1 MAKQQVSYGAWPSPI
16 SAKDLVAG
24 ASIPTDLW
32 AEAGRTWWSQTRPDE
47 GGRIQVVR
55 RDPDGSVHDV
65 LPAGWNARTRVHEY
79 GGGAWWVHD
88 GVVFATSWTDQ
99 RLYRAAP
106 GAEPLALTPEPAEP
120 HALRYADGRVTPD
133 GRTIVCVR
141 EAHVGHDVRNEIV
154 AMAADALSEPVVL
167 FTGTDFVAA
176 PRASADGRR
185 LAWLSWDHPNMPWDD
200 TTLWVGELNAD
211 GANSTLSTI
220 RRVAGGQDESLV
232 QPEWTPRGELLV
244 VSDRTD
250 WWNVYRVD
258 DVDGEPSLTGLH
270 DLAAEVGVPAWGF
283 GQSRYVSFEDGAVW
297 FTYSNADGAHLVRV
311 DDGGGVADDVLPYLS
326 LLALRADGERLV
338 ALASQAVAE
347 SVVIEIG
354 PRPSVNTTVLR
365 APRDLGLDPGSIARP
380 RHVAFPTA
388 GGETAYAWIYE
399 PANAD
404 VEGPPAERPPLVVTV
419 HGGPTGSADPAF
431 RLSVQYWSTRG
442 FAIADIDYRGSTG
455 YGRAYRKLLDDAWG
469 VADVDDACHAALW
482 LAEQGVVDA
491 ERLAIRGGSAGGFTV
506 LAALAERDVFA
517 TGANY
522 FGVADLAALATDTHK
537 FESRYLDRLVGPWP
551 EAAAVYA
558 ERSPLSHI
566 DGFDRPLIVFQ
577 GDEDAIVPPSQSEM
591 IVDALA
597 AKHIPHAYLL
607 FAGEQHG
614 FRRAEN
620 IVRATESELS
630 FFAQVFGFV
639 PAGDIE
645 AVPIIDI
652 DRLHA

>member
-16 SAKDLVAG
+16 SAGDLVAG
-24 ASIPTDLW
+24 ALIPTDLW
-32 AEAGRTWWSQTRPDE
+32 AEGGVTWWSQTRPDE

-55 RDPDGSVHDV
+55 RDADGSVHDV
-65 LPAGWNARTRVHEY
+65 LPPGWNARTRVHEY

-88 GVVFATSWTDQ
+88 GVVFAVSWSDQ
-99 RLYRAAP
+99 RLYRAEP
-106 GAEPLALTPEPAEP
+106 GADPIALTPEPAE
-120 HALRYADGRVTPD
+120 AMGLRYADGRVTPD

-141 EAHVGHDVRNEIV
+141 EAHDGHDVRNEIV
-154 AMAADALSEPVVL
+154 ALAADALSEPVVL

-176 PRASADGRR
+176 PRVSADGRR

-200 TTLWVGELNAD
+200 TTLWVGELTAA
-211 GANSTLSTI
+211 GAKSTLTSI
-220 RRVAGGQDESLV
+220 RRVAGGHDESLV
-232 QPEWTPRGELLV
+232 QPEWTRSGELLV

-258 DVDGEPSLTGLH
+258 DLDGDPTLAALH
-270 DLAAEVGVPAWGF
+270 DLKAEVALPAWVF
-283 GQSRYVSFEDGAVW
+283 GQSRYVSHDDGSVS
-297 FTYSNADGAHLVRV
+297 FTYSNADGAHLVQLGT
-311 DDGGGVADDVLPYLS
+311 DGVATDDVLPYLS
-326 LLALRADGERLV
+326 LSALWADGDRLV
-338 ALASQAVAE
+338 ALASQALAE
-347 SVVIEIG
+347 AVVVELR
-354 PRPSVNTTVLR
+354 PRATVLR
-365 APRDLGLDPGSIARP
+365 AARDLGIDPASIARP
-380 RHVAFPTA
+380 RHVAFPTTDGA
-388 GGETAYAWIYE
+388 TAYALVYE
-399 PANAD
+399 PANAE
-404 VEGPPAERPPLVVTV
+404 VEGPPSELPPLVVTV
-419 HGGPTGSADPAF
+419 HGGPTGSADPSF
-431 RLSVQYWSTRG
+431 RLSVQYWTTRG
-442 FAIADIDYRGSTG
+442 FALADIDYRGSTG

-469 VADVDDACHAALW
+469 IADVEDACNAALW
-482 LAEQGVVDA
+482 LAEQGMVDA
-491 ERLAIRGGSAGGFTV
+491 KRLAIRGGSAGGFTV

-517 TGANY
+517 TGASY
-522 FGVADLAALATDTHK
+522 FGVADLGALASDTHK

-551 EAAAVYA
+551 EAAAVYT

-645 AVPIIDI
+645 PVPIVDVE
-652 DRLHA
+652 RLHA

>member
-16 SAKDLVAG
+16 SADDLVAG

-32 AEAGRTWWSQTRPDE
+32 AEGGFTWWSQTRPDE

-88 GVVFATSWTDQ
+88 SVVFATSWTDQ

-106 GAEPLALTPEPAEP
+106 GADPLALTPEPAEP
-120 HALRYADGRVTPD
+120 QGLRYADGRVTPD
-133 GRTIVCVR
+133 GHTIVCVR
-141 EAHVGHDVRNEIV
+141 EAHHGHEVRNEIV
-154 AMAADALSEPVVL
+154 ALAADALSEPVVL
-167 FTGTDFVAA
+167 FAGTDFVAA
-176 PRASADGRR
+176 PRMSSDGRR

-200 TTLWVGELNAD
+200 TTLWVGDLHAD
-211 GANSTLSTI
+211 GSSSTLTAI
-220 RRVAGGQDESLV
+220 RRVAGGHDESLV
-232 QPEWTPRGELLV
+232 QPEWTRSGELLV

-250 WWNVYRVD
+250 WWNVYRVGD
-258 DVDGEPSLTGLH
+258 LDGEPTLEPLH
-270 DLAAEVGVPAWGF
+270 EVAAEVALPAWGF
-283 GQSRYVSFEDGAVW
+283 GQSRYVSFADGSVW
-297 FTYSNADGAHLVRV
+297 FTYSNADGAHLVRLS
-311 DDGGGVADDVLPYLS
+311 DGGATDDVLPYLS
-326 LLALRADGERLV
+326 LSALWADGDRLV
-338 ALASQAVAE
+338 ALASQALAE
-347 SVVIEIG
+347 TVVVELRSG
-354 PRPSVNTTVLR
+354 PGLTTNVLR
-365 APRDLGLDPGSIARP
+365 SPRDLGLDPDSIARP
-380 RHVAFPTA
+380 RHVVFPTA
-388 GGETAYAWIYE
+388 GDATAYAWIYE

-404 VEGPPAERPPLVVTV
+404 VEGPPNERPPLVVTI
-419 HGGPTGSADPAF
+419 HGGPTASADPAF

-442 FAIADIDYRGSTG
+442 FALADIDYRGSTG

-469 VADVDDACHAALW
+469 VADVDDACNAALW
-482 LAEQGVVDA
+482 LAEQGVVDGK
-491 ERLAIRGGSAGGFTV
+491 RLAIRGGSAGGFTV

-537 FESRYLDRLVGPWP
+537 FESRYLDGLVGPWP

-577 GDEDAIVPPSQSEM
+577 GAEDAIVPPSQSEM

-645 AVPIIDI
+645 PVPIVDI